1 MDSESL
7 VPVCRARQIILT
19 AAERRKLKQLAYS
32 HTAGYQMVIR
42 ARIVRDAAHGYS
54 NAKIAARQQV
64 TVDTVR
70 RWRGRYAD
78 EGLAGL
84 ADRRRSGRPPR
95 FTPVQVA
102 EVKAM
107 ACQLPAETG
116 LPLSRWSCPDLAA
129 QAIDRG
135 ITATISP
142 STIRRILTAEALKPW
157 QHQSWIFIR
166 DPNFAAK
173 ATRVLDLYSRT
184 YQGIALGPDEYVIS
198 SDEKTSI
205 QARCRCHPTL
215 PPGAAR
221 TMRVNH
227 EYDRGGALA
236 YLAAYDVHRAR
247 VYSHCAPKTGIVPF
261 MTLAEQVMTQEPYA
275 SAKRVFWVVDNGS
288 SHRGQAAID
297 RLAKRF
303 PNAVMVHTPVHA
315 SWVNQIEIYFSIVQR
330 KVVTP
335 NDFTSLDQ
343 VEDRLTAFEQRYN
356 ATARPFRW
364 KFTRADL
371 EDLLARIER
380 HEQKEP
386 NLQQPSGCDHQPA
399 ASTAAA

>member
-1 MDSESL
+1 
-7 VPVCRARQIILT
+7 VPVPRARQITLT
-19 AAERRKLKQLAYS
+19 ATDRRKLKTLAYS
-32 HTAGYQMVIR
+32 HTAGYQQVIR

-54 NAKIAARQQV
+54 NQKIAGRQAV
-64 TVDTVR
+64 HIDTVR
-70 RWRGRYAD
+70 YWRGRYAD
-78 EGLAGL
+78 EGLPGL
-84 ADRRRSGRPPR
+84 ADRRRTGRPPR
-95 FTPVQVA
+95 FTPVQIA

-116 LPLSRWSCPDLAA
+116 LPLSRWSCPDLAGEVV
-129 QAIDRG
+129 DRG
-135 ITATISP
+135 IIAAISA
-142 STIRRILTAEALKPW
+142 STIRRILAADALKHW
-157 QHQSWIFIR
+157 QYQSWIFIR
-166 DPNFAAK
+166 DPNFAVR
-173 ATRVLDLYSRT
+173 ATRVLDLYART
-184 YQGIALGPDEYVIS
+184 YDGVPLGADEYVIS

-215 PPGAAR
+215 APGAAR
-221 TMRVNH
+221 MMRVNH

-236 YLAAYDVHRAR
+236 YLAAYDVHQAR
-247 VYSHCAPKTGIVPF
+247 VYSHCAATTGIVPF
-261 MTLAEQVMTQEPYA
+261 MTLAEHVMTQEPYA

-297 RLAKRF
+297 RLARRF

-315 SWVNQIEIYFSIVQR
+315 SWLNQVEIFFSIVQR

-364 KFTRADL
+364 KFTPADL
-371 EDLLARIER
+371 EDLMARIER
-380 HEQKEP
+380 HEQKEQ
-386 NLQQPSGCDHQPA
+386 NLQQPPDCDHQPA
-399 ASTAAA
+399 ALTLTA

>member
-1 MDSESL
+1 M
-7 VPVCRARQIILT
+7 PVCRARQITLT
-19 AAERRKLKQLAYS
+19 AAERHRLKALAYS
-32 HTAGYQMVIR
+32 HTAGYQQVIR
-42 ARIVRDAAHGYS
+42 ARIIRDAAHGYS
-54 NAKIAARQQV
+54 NQKIAGRQAV
-64 TVDTVR
+64 HIDTVR
-70 RWRGRYAD
+70 YWRGRYAD
-78 EGLAGL
+78 EGLPGL
-84 ADRRRSGRPPR
+84 ADRRRTGRPPR
-95 FTPVQVA
+95 FTPVQIA

-116 LPLSRWSCPDLAA
+116 LPLSRWSCPDLAGEVV
-129 QAIDRG
+129 DRG
-135 ITATISP
+135 IIAAISA
-142 STIRRILTAEALKPW
+142 STIRRILAADALKPW
-157 QHQSWIFIR
+157 QYQSWIFIR
-166 DPNFAAK
+166 DPNFAVR
-173 ATRVLDLYSRT
+173 ATRVLDLYART
-184 YQGIALGPDEYVIS
+184 YDGVPLGADEYVIS

-215 PPGAAR
+215 APGAAR

-236 YLAAYDVHRAR
+236 YLAAYDVHQAR
-247 VYSHCAPKTGIVPF
+247 VYSHCAATTGIVPF
-261 MTLAEQVMTQEPYA
+261 MTLAEHVMTQEPYA

-297 RLAKRF
+297 RLARRF

-315 SWVNQIEIYFSIVQR
+315 SWLNQVEIFFSIVQR

-364 KFTRADL
+364 KFTPADL
-371 EDLLARIER
+371 EDLMARIER
-380 HEQKEP
+380 HEQKEQ
-386 NLQQPSGCDHQPA
+386 NLQQPPDCDHQPA
-399 ASTAAA
+399 ALTLTA

>member
-1 MDSESL
+1 
-7 VPVCRARQIILT
+7 VPVCRARPITLT
-19 AAERRKLKQLAYS
+19 AAERHRLKALAYS
-32 HTAGYQMVIR
+32 HTAAYQQVIR

-54 NAKIAARQQV
+54 NNKIADRQGL

-70 RWRGRYAD
+70 RWRNRYAD
-78 EGLAGL
+78 HGLAGL
-84 ADRRRSGRPPR
+84 ADRKRSGRPAR
-95 FTPVQVA
+95 FTPVQIA

-107 ACQLPAETG
+107 ACQLPAESEV
-116 LPLSRWSCPDLAA
+116 PLARWCCPDLAA
-129 QAIDRG
+129 ELVARG
-135 ITATISP
+135 IVPAISA
-142 STIRRILTAEALKPW
+142 STVRRILAADTLKPW
-157 QHQSWIFIR
+157 QYQSWIFIR
-166 DPNFAAK
+166 DPDFAVK
-173 ATRVLDLYSRT
+173 AARVLDLYART
-184 YQGIALGPDEYVIS
+184 YQGIELSDDEYVIS

-221 TMRVNH
+221 MMRVNH

-236 YLAAYDVHRAR
+236 YLAAYDVHRAQ
-247 VYSHCAPKTGIVPF
+247 VFSHCSPKTGIVPF
-261 MTLAEQVMTQEPYA
+261 MTLVEQVMTQEPYA

-303 PNAVMVHTPVHA
+303 PNAIMVHTPVHA
-315 SWVNQIEIYFSIVQR
+315 SWVNQVEIYFSIVQR

-364 KFTRADL
+364 KFTPADL
-371 EDLLARIER
+371 EDLMARIER
-380 HEQKEP
+380 HEQKEQ
-386 NLQQPSGCDHQPA
+386 NLQQPAGRDHQPA
-399 ASTAAA
+399 ALALAA

>member
-1 MDSESL
+1 
-7 VPVCRARQIILT
+7 VPAPRARQITLT
-19 AAERRKLKQLAYS
+19 AAERHRLKTLAYS
-32 HTAGYQMVIR
+32 HTADYQQVIR
-42 ARIVRDAAHGYS
+42 VRIVRDAAYGYS
-54 NAKIAARQQV
+54 NAKIAHRHGV
-64 TVDTVR
+64 TIDTVR
-70 RWRGRYAD
+70 RWRGRHAD
-78 EGLAGL
+78 QGLAGL

-107 ACQLPAETG
+107 VCQLPAETG
-116 LPLSRWSCPDLAA
+116 LPLSRWSCPDLADEV
-129 QAIDRG
+129 IDRG
-135 ITATISP
+135 IAPAISA
-142 STIRRILTAEALKPW
+142 STIRRILAAEALKPW
-157 QHQSWIFIR
+157 QYQSWIFIR

-173 ATRVLDLYSRT
+173 ATRVLYLYART
-184 YQGIALGPDEYVIS
+184 YDGIALSPDGYVLS

-247 VYSHCAPKTGIVPF
+247 VFSHCSAKTGIAPF
-261 MTLAEQVMTQEPYA
+261 MILVEQVMTQEPYA

-315 SWVNQIEIYFSIVQR
+315 SWLSQVEILFSIVQR

-343 VEDRLTAFEQRYN
+343 VEDRLTAFERRYN

-364 KFTRADL
+364 KFTPDDL

-386 NLQQPSGCDHQPA
+386 NLQQPPDCNHQPA
-399 ASTAAA
+399 ALALAA

>member
-1 MDSESL
+1 
-7 VPVCRARQIILT
+7 VAVCRARQITLS
-19 AAERRKLKQLAYS
+19 AAERHRLKALAYS
-32 HTAGYQMVIR
+32 HTAEYQQVIR

-54 NAKIAARQQV
+54 NQKIAGRHGV
-64 TVDTVR
+64 TVDTAR
-70 RWRGRYAD
+70 RWRGRYA
-78 EGLAGL
+78 EHGLAGL
-84 ADRRRSGRPPR
+84 TDRRRPGRPPR
-95 FTPVQVA
+95 FTPVQIA
-102 EVKAM
+102 QVKAM

-116 LPLSRWSCPDLAA
+116 TPLSRWCCPDLAA
-129 QAIDRG
+129 ELVERG
-135 ITATISP
+135 IVAAISA
-142 STIRRILTAEALKPW
+142 STVRRILASDTLKPW

-166 DPNFAAK
+166 DPDFAAK
-173 ATRVLDLYSRT
+173 AGRVLDLYART
-184 YQGIALGPDEYVIS
+184 YQGVALGPDEYVIS

-215 PPGAAR
+215 APGAAR
-221 TMRVNH
+221 MMRINH

-236 YLAAYDVHRAR
+236 YLAAYDVHQAK
-247 VYSHCAPKTGIVPF
+247 VFSHCSPKTGIVPF
-261 MTLAEQVMTQEPYA
+261 MTLAEKVMTQEPYA

-303 PNAVMVHTPVHA
+303 PNAVMIHTPVHA

-364 KFTRADL
+364 KFTPADL
-371 EDLLARIER
+371 EDLMARIER
-380 HEQKEP
+380 HEQKEQ
-386 NLQQPSGCDHQPA
+386 NLQQPPGCDHQPA
-399 ASTAAA
+399 AHALAA